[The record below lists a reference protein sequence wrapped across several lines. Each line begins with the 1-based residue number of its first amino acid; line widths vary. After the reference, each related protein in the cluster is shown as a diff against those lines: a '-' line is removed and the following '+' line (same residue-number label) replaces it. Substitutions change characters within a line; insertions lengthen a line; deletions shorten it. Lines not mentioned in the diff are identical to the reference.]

1 MVDFVALRNQILHGE
16 GEEPTERQPTAVE
29 TESFKLSTG
38 IPLFVGLSTLAFIG
52 LDKFKL
58 KMLGKAQTPLMML
71 MGVAPLSYGLGRL
84 TRGLHSQDEI
94 KRYERL
100 LEATQSAYSDL
111 DEQAAETE
119 EKEAQPDQVGYLD
132 PDAQYYFD
140 PAPSADHLNF
150 GSMGIHGDAIGQEI
164 FAYEA
169 HQDLFAPRQS
179 FESQTFGW

>member
-16 GEEPTERQPTAVE
+16 GEEPAERQPTAVE

-94 KRYERL
+94 KRY
-100 LEATQSAYSDL
+100 
-111 DEQAAETE
+111 
-119 EKEAQPDQVGYLD
+119 
-132 PDAQYYFD
+132 
-140 PAPSADHLNF
+140 
-150 GSMGIHGDAIGQEI
+150 
-164 FAYEA
+164 
-169 HQDLFAPRQS
+169 
-179 FESQTFGW
+179 